1 MKVQEKKKNKDTSH
15 FSLMFPTLKRVQLSK
30 RAMEVTHPELMQ
42 ARAKITED
50 FGLTKTELMYVA
62 SRRPDMLLYGTKYE
76 QEGKGMTAIKEVFID
91 KLKME
96 KELIRTLLVKYPH
109 IISAEKTCI
118 ENSLTFL

>member
-1 MKVQEKKKNKDTSH
+1 M
-15 FSLMFPTLKRVQLSK
+15 
-30 RAMEVTHPELMQ
+30 THPELMQ

-62 SRRPDMLLYGTKYE
+62 SRRPDMLLYGTQYE
-76 QEGKGMTAIKEVFID
+76 QEGKGMTALKEVFID